1 VNSSVRGSQTEFPA
15 FYTPSVILPQG
26 DHSYLVK
33 PGKPIDKLKPREA
46 ARIIR
51 KSVWTIYRM
60 FEEGLIKGER
70 PTKHGILIYADSL
83 QAHITASQD
92 PEFWGGKV

>member
-60 FEEGLIKGER
+60 LEEGLIE
-70 PTKHGILIYADSL
+70 
-83 QAHITASQD
+83 ASA
-92 PEFWGGKV
+92 PPNTEF

>member
-1 VNSSVRGSQTEFPA
+1 VNSSVRDAQTEFPA
-15 FYTPSVILPQG
+15 FYTPSIVLPQG

-33 PGKPIDKLKPREA
+33 PGKPVEKLKPREA

-60 FEEGLIKGER
+60 LDAGLIKGER
-70 PTKHGILIYADSL
+70 PTKHGTLIYADSL
-83 QAHITASQD
+83 QAHINASQD
-92 PEFWGGKV
+92 PEFWRD